1 MVQFPREKPGVAV
14 VLRSDAQGV
23 GKSRFAEY
31 VGSLLGRHF
40 RTVTHGRHIH
50 GNFNSHL
57 QDSLLL
63 FGDEAVWGGDRS
75 TESILKQY
83 ITEPKIIIEM
93 KGIDVFEIKSYMRL
107 MLATNSEWAAP
118 VSLTD
123 RRYFVLD
130 VSEEKRNDL
139 DFFRKLQ
146 HEQDNGG
153 REALLQVLMDFDLSD
168 FEVRNIPETPA
179 RLEQKFLSME
189 PIEKWWTAVLSDE
202 NFLIGGRILESDEIN
217 RKAKS
222 DLLESFN
229 EYTKEHK
236 PTHRNWEA
244 RRFCCQFKKLVSF
257 TLDKRTGSG
266 PREYQFPSLN
276 ECKLHFTDKYSLD
289 RDLFEIN

>member
-1 MVQFPREKPGVAV
+1 M
-14 VLRSDAQGV
+14 
-23 GKSRFAEY
+23 
-31 VGSLLGRHF
+31 
-40 RTVTHGRHIH
+40 
-50 GNFNSHL
+50 
-57 QDSLLL
+57 
-63 FGDEAVWGGDRS
+63 
-75 TESILKQY
+75 
-83 ITEPKIIIEM
+83 IIEM

-130 VSEEKRNDL
+130 VSADKRNDF

-146 HEQDNGG
+146 HEQNNGG
-153 REALLQVLMDFDLSD
+153 REALLQALMDFDLSD

-179 RLEQKFLSME
+179 RLDQKFLSME

-217 RKAKS
+217 RKTKQ
-222 DLLESFN
+222 DLLDSFN

-244 RRFCCQFKKLVSF
+244 RRFCCQFKKLVPY
-257 TLDKRTGSG
+257 TLEKRTGSG
-266 PREYQFPSLN
+266 PREYQFPSTN
-276 ECKLHFTDKYSLD
+276 ECKLYFADKYSLSSD
-289 RDLFEIN
+289 VFEIN